1 MSLPP
6 NFGQAFDLSSLTKPK
21 VDPTTPLPGIEVS
34 VENLSS
40 DILPLSLVRPVIVLM
55 WSPRSAESVEMI
67 KVLGKLQ
74 IDFKEAFA
82 LARVDIE
89 AHPQVAQAFQTKAV
103 PYAVAIIAEQMVPLF
118 EQSYPEAQVRM
129 VIDKVLTL
137 ASEQG
142 IGQAPVEQMEAEEIE
157 AMEAL
162 EAGNYVAAEAAY
174 KKWLSRKP
182 SENLAKLG
190 LAQTQLLMRTEGSD
204 LDTVISESTKNPG
217 DIALQLKA
225 ADVEMVNGGVE
236 AAFTR
241 LLHAVRATSGD
252 DRTKV
257 KNHLL
262 NLFALVDPSDPRLV
276 AARKELASAL
286 FSEKH

>member
-21 VDPTTPLPGIEVS
+21 VDPSTPLPGIEVS

-55 WSPRSAESVEMI
+55 WSPRSKESLEIV
-67 KVLGKLQ
+67 KVLGKLEV
-74 IDFKEAFA
+74 DYKGAFA
-82 LARVDIE
+82 LAHVDIE

-142 IGQAPVEQMEAEEIE
+142 IGQAPVEQMEVEEIE

-162 EAGNYVAAEAAY
+162 EAGDYVAAEAAY

-190 LAQTQLLMRTEGSD
+190 LAQTQLLMRTEGLELSAVIDQSALNPSD
-204 LDTVISESTKNPG
+204 IT
-217 DIALQLKA
+217 LQLKA
-225 ADVEMVNGGVE
+225 ADVEIVNGGVE
-236 AAFTR
+236 AAFAR
-241 LLHAVRATSGD
+241 LIHAVRATSGD
-252 DRTKV
+252 ERSKV
-257 KNHLL
+257 KDHLL
-262 NLFALVDPSDPRLV
+262 NLFALVDQSDPRLV

-286 FSEKH
+286 F

>member
-21 VDPTTPLPGIEVS
+21 VDPSVPLPGIEIS

-40 DILPLSLVRPVIVLM
+40 DILPLSLVRPVIVLV
-55 WSPRSAESVEMI
+55 WSARSAESVEMV
-67 KVLGKLQ
+67 KLLGKLEK
-74 IDFKEAFA
+74 DYKEAFA

-89 AHPQVAQAFQTKAV
+89 AHPQVAQAFQTKSI

-118 EQSYPEAQVRM
+118 DQSYPEAQVKM
-129 VIDKVLTL
+129 VLDKVLTL

-142 IGQAPVEQMEAEEIE
+142 VGQAPVEQMEPEEAE
-157 AMEAL
+157 AMDAL
-162 EAGNYVAAEAAY
+162 EAGDFIAAEAAY

-182 SENLAKLG
+182 AENLAKLG
-190 LAQTQLLMRTEGSD
+190 LAQTQLLIRTEGLELNAV
-204 LDTVISESTKNPG
+204 LDESTKNPS

-225 ADVEMVNGGVE
+225 ADVEIVNGGVE

-241 LLHAVRATSGD
+241 LLHAIRATSGD
-252 DRTKV
+252 DRAKI
-257 KNHLL
+257 KDHLL
-262 NLFALVDPSDPRLV
+262 NLFALVDQSDPRLV

-286 FSEKH
+286 F

>member
-21 VDPTTPLPGIEVS
+21 VDPTIPLPGIEVS

-40 DILPLSLVRPVIVLM
+40 EILPLSLVRPVIVLM
-55 WSPRSAESVEMI
+55 WSPRSAESAEMV
-67 KVLGKLQ
+67 KVLGKLENDYKQ
-74 IDFKEAFA
+74 AFA

-89 AHPQVAQAFQTKAV
+89 AHPQVAQAFQTKSI

-129 VIDKVLTL
+129 VLDKVLTL

-157 AMEAL
+157 TLEAL
-162 EAGNYVAAEAAY
+162 EAGNYLAAEVAY

-182 SENLAKLG
+182 SENLAKIG
-190 LAQTQLLMRTEGSD
+190 LAQTQLLIRTEGLE
-204 LDTVISESTKNPG
+204 LDAVILESTNNPG
-217 DIALQLKA
+217 DITLQLKA
-225 ADVEMVNGGVE
+225 ADVEIVNGGVE

-241 LLHAVRATSGD
+241 LLHVVRATAGD
-252 DRTKV
+252 DRAKV
-257 KNHLL
+257 KDHLL

-286 FSEKH
+286 F

>member
-21 VDPTTPLPGIEVS
+21 VDPSVPLPGIEIS

-55 WSPRSAESVEMI
+55 WSARSAESVEMV
-67 KVLGKLQ
+67 KLLGKLEK
-74 IDFKEAFA
+74 DYKEAFA

-89 AHPQVAQAFQTKAV
+89 AHPQVAQAFQTKSI

-118 EQSYPEAQVRM
+118 DQSYPEAQVKM
-129 VIDKVLTL
+129 VLDKVLTL

-142 IGQAPVEQMEAEEIE
+142 VGQAPVEQMEPEEAE
-157 AMEAL
+157 AMDAL
-162 EAGNYVAAEAAY
+162 EAGDFIAAEAAY

-182 SENLAKLG
+182 AENLAKLG
-190 LAQTQLLMRTEGSD
+190 LAQTQLLIRTEGLELNAV
-204 LDTVISESTKNPG
+204 LDESTKNPS

-225 ADVEMVNGGVE
+225 ADVEIVNGGVE

-241 LLHAVRATSGD
+241 LLHAIRATSGD
-252 DRTKV
+252 DRAKI
-257 KNHLL
+257 KDHLL
-262 NLFALVDPSDPRLV
+262 NLFALVDQSDPRLV

-286 FSEKH
+286 F

>member
-21 VDPTTPLPGIEVS
+21 VDPATPLPGIEVS

-55 WSPRSAESVEMI
+55 WSPRSTESVEMV
-67 KVLGKLQ
+67 KVLGKLE
-74 IDFKEAFA
+74 IDYRGTFA

-129 VIDKVLTL
+129 VMDKVLTL

-157 AMEAL
+157 AMDAL

-190 LAQTQLLMRTEGSD
+190 LAQTQLLMRTEGLELSEVIDQSALNPSD
-204 LDTVISESTKNPG
+204 IT
-217 DIALQLKA
+217 LQLKA
-225 ADVEMVNGGVE
+225 ADVEIVNGGVE
-236 AAFTR
+236 AAFAR
-241 LLHAVRATSGD
+241 LIHAVRATSGD
-252 DRTKV
+252 ERTKV
-257 KNHLL
+257 KDHLL
-262 NLFALVDPSDPRLV
+262 NLFALVDQSDPRLV

-286 FSEKH
+286 F

>member
-21 VDPTTPLPGIEVS
+21 VDPSIPLPGIEVS

-55 WSPRSAESVEMI
+55 WSPRSLESVEMI
-67 KVLGKLQ
+67 KVLGKLEG
-74 IDFKEAFA
+74 DYKEAFA

-89 AHPQVAQAFQTKAV
+89 AHPQVAQAFQTKTV

-129 VIDKVLTL
+129 VLDKVLTL

-157 AMEAL
+157 AMDAL

-182 SENLAKLG
+182 GENLAKLG
-190 LAQTQLLMRTEGSD
+190 LAQTQLLIRTEGLELNVV
-204 LDTVISESTKNPG
+204 LDESTKNPT
-217 DIALQLKA
+217 DIALQLRA
-225 ADVEMVNGGVE
+225 ADVEIVNGGVE
-236 AAFTR
+236 AAFAR
-241 LLHAVRATSGD
+241 LIQAVRSTSGD
-252 DRTKV
+252 ERTKV
-257 KNHLL
+257 KDHLL
-262 NLFALVDPSDPRLV
+262 NLFALVDQSDPRLV

-286 FSEKH
+286 F

>member
-21 VDPTTPLPGIEVS
+21 VDPATPLPGIEVS

-55 WSPRSAESVEMI
+55 WSPRSTESVEMV
-67 KVLGKLQ
+67 KVLGKLE
-74 IDFKEAFA
+74 IDYKGAFA

-129 VIDKVLTL
+129 VMDKVLTL

-157 AMEAL
+157 AMDAL

-190 LAQTQLLMRTEGSD
+190 LAQTQLLMRTEGLELSEVIDQSALNPSD
-204 LDTVISESTKNPG
+204 IT
-217 DIALQLKA
+217 LQLKA
-225 ADVEMVNGGVE
+225 ADVQMVNGGVE
-236 AAFTR
+236 AAFAR
-241 LLHAVRATSGD
+241 LIHAVRATSGD
-252 DRTKV
+252 ERTKV
-257 KNHLL
+257 KDHLL
-262 NLFALVDPSDPRLV
+262 NLFALVDQSDPRLV

-286 FSEKH
+286 F

>member
-21 VDPTTPLPGIEVS
+21 ADPSTPLPGIEVS

-55 WSPRSAESVEMI
+55 WSPRSKESLEIV
-67 KVLGKLQ
+67 KVLGKLEV
-74 IDFKEAFA
+74 DYKGAFA
-82 LARVDIE
+82 LAHVDIE

-129 VIDKVLTL
+129 VLDKVLAL

-190 LAQTQLLMRTEGSD
+190 LAQTQLLMRTEGLELSAVIDQSALNPSD
-204 LDTVISESTKNPG
+204 IT
-217 DIALQLKA
+217 LQLKA
-225 ADVEMVNGGVE
+225 ADVEIVNGGVE
-236 AAFTR
+236 AAFAR
-241 LLHAVRATSGD
+241 LIHAVRATSGD
-252 DRTKV
+252 ERTKV
-257 KNHLL
+257 KDHLL
-262 NLFALVDPSDPRLV
+262 NLFALVDQSDPRLV

-286 FSEKH
+286 F

>member
-21 VDPTTPLPGIEVS
+21 VDPSTPLPGIEVS

-40 DILPLSLVRPVIVLM
+40 DILPMSLVRPVIVLM
-55 WSPRSAESVEMI
+55 WSPRSTESVEMV
-67 KVLGKLQ
+67 KVLGKLE
-74 IDFKEAFA
+74 IDYKGTFA

-129 VIDKVLTL
+129 VMDKVLTL

-157 AMEAL
+157 AMDAL

-190 LAQTQLLMRTEGSD
+190 LAQTQLLMRTEGLELSEVIDQSALNPSD
-204 LDTVISESTKNPG
+204 IT
-217 DIALQLKA
+217 LQLKA
-225 ADVEMVNGGVE
+225 ADVEIVNGGVE
-236 AAFTR
+236 AAFAR
-241 LLHAVRATSGD
+241 LIHAVRATSGD
-252 DRTKV
+252 ERTKV
-257 KNHLL
+257 KDHLL
-262 NLFALVDPSDPRLV
+262 NLFALVDQSDPRLV

-286 FSEKH
+286 F

>member
-21 VDPTTPLPGIEVS
+21 VDPSTPMAGIEVS

-55 WSPRSAESVEMI
+55 WSPRSPESVEMI
-67 KVLGKLQ
+67 KVLGKLE
-74 IDFKEAFA
+74 IDYKEAFS

-89 AHPQVAQAFQTKAV
+89 AHPQVAQAFQTKTV

-142 IGQAPVEQMEAEEIE
+142 VGQAPAEHMEAEEIE

-162 EAGNYVAAEAAY
+162 EAGNYAGAEVAY

-182 SENLAKLG
+182 AENLAKLG
-190 LAQTQLLMRTEGSD
+190 LAQTQLLMRTEG
-204 LDTVISESTKNPG
+204 LELNQVIDESTKNPG

-241 LLHAVRATSGD
+241 LLHAVRATAGD
-252 DRTKV
+252 DRIKV
-257 KNHLL
+257 KDHLL

-286 FSEKH
+286 F

>member
-21 VDPTTPLPGIEVS
+21 VDPSVPLPGIEVS

-40 DILPLSLVRPVIVLM
+40 DILPMSLVRPVIVLM
-55 WSPRSAESVEMI
+55 WSPRSPESVEMV
-67 KVLGKLQ
+67 KVLGKLEA
-74 IDFKEAFA
+74 DYKEAFA

-89 AHPQVAQAFQTKAV
+89 AHPQVAQAFQTKSI

-129 VIDKVLTL
+129 VLDKVLTL

-142 IGQAPVEQMEAEEIE
+142 VGAAPVEQMEAEEIE

-162 EAGNYVAAEAAY
+162 ESGNFVAAEAAY
-174 KKWLSRKP
+174 KKWLARKP
-182 SENLAKLG
+182 AENLAKLG
-190 LAQTQLLMRTEGSD
+190 LAQTQLLIRTEGLELSAV
-204 LDTVISESTKNPG
+204 LDESTKSPS

-225 ADVEMVNGGVE
+225 ADVEIVNGGVE

-252 DRTKV
+252 DRSKV
-257 KNHLL
+257 KDHLL

-286 FSEKH
+286 F

>member
-55 WSPRSAESVEMI
+55 WSPRSAESVQMI
-67 KVLGKLQ
+67 KVLGKLE
-74 IDFKEAFA
+74 IDYKGAFA

-129 VIDKVLTL
+129 VMDKVLTL

-157 AMEAL
+157 AMDAL

-190 LAQTQLLMRTEGSD
+190 LAQTQLLMRTEGLELSE
-204 LDTVISESTKNPG
+204 VIDQSALNPS

-225 ADVEMVNGGVE
+225 ADVEIVNGGVE
-236 AAFTR
+236 AAFAR
-241 LLHAVRATSGD
+241 LIHAVRATSGD
-252 DRTKV
+252 ERTKV
-257 KNHLL
+257 KDHLL
-262 NLFALVDPSDPRLV
+262 NLFALVDQSDPRLV

-286 FSEKH
+286 F

>member
-21 VDPTTPLPGIEVS
+21 VDPSTPLPGIEVS

-55 WSPRSAESVEMI
+55 WSPRSKESVDMVN
-67 KVLGKLQ
+67 VLGKLE
-74 IDFKEAFA
+74 IDYKEAFA

-89 AHPQVAQAFQTKAV
+89 AHPQVAQAFQTKSI

-118 EQSYPEAQVRM
+118 EQAYPEAQVRM
-129 VIDKVLTL
+129 VMDKVLTL

-162 EAGNYVAAEAAY
+162 EAGNYVAAEEAY

-190 LAQTQLLMRTEGSD
+190 LAQTQLLIRTEGLD
-204 LDTVISESTKNPG
+204 LEVVIDESTKKPG
-217 DIALQLKA
+217 DISLQLKA
-225 ADVEMVNGGVE
+225 ADVEIVNGGVE

-241 LLHAVRATSGD
+241 LLHAVRATTGD
-252 DRTKV
+252 DRAKV
-257 KNHLL
+257 KDHLL
-262 NLFALVDPSDPRLV
+262 MLFALVDPNDPRLV
-276 AARKELASAL
+276 SARKELASAL
-286 FSEKH
+286 F

>member
-21 VDPTTPLPGIEVS
+21 VDPSIPLPGIEVS
-34 VENLSS
+34 VENLSG

-55 WSPRSAESVEMI
+55 WSPRSPESVEMI
-67 KVLGKLQ
+67 KVLGKLEG
-74 IDFKEAFA
+74 DYKEAFA

-89 AHPQVAQAFQTKAV
+89 SHPQVAQAFQTKTV

-129 VIDKVLTL
+129 VLDKVLTL

-157 AMEAL
+157 AMDAL

-182 SENLAKLG
+182 GENLAKLG
-190 LAQTQLLMRTEGSD
+190 LAQTQLLIRTEGLELNVV
-204 LDTVISESTKNPG
+204 LDESTKNPT
-217 DIALQLKA
+217 DITLQLRA
-225 ADVEMVNGGVE
+225 ADVEIVNGGVE
-236 AAFTR
+236 AAFAR
-241 LLHAVRATSGD
+241 LIQAVRFTSGD
-252 DRTKV
+252 ERTKV
-257 KNHLL
+257 KDHLL
-262 NLFALVDPSDPRLV
+262 NLFALVDQSDPRLV

-286 FSEKH
+286 F

>member
-21 VDPTTPLPGIEVS
+21 VDPATPLPGIEVS

-55 WSPRSAESVEMI
+55 WSPRSTESVEMV
-67 KVLGKLQ
+67 KVLGKLE
-74 IDFKEAFA
+74 IDYKGTFA

-129 VIDKVLTL
+129 VMDKVLTL

-157 AMEAL
+157 AMDAL

-190 LAQTQLLMRTEGSD
+190 LAQTQLLMRTEGLELSEVIDQSALNPSD
-204 LDTVISESTKNPG
+204 IT
-217 DIALQLKA
+217 LQLKA
-225 ADVEMVNGGVE
+225 ADVEIVNGGVE
-236 AAFTR
+236 AAFAR
-241 LLHAVRATSGD
+241 LIHAVRATSGD
-252 DRTKV
+252 ERTKV
-257 KNHLL
+257 KDHLL
-262 NLFALVDPSDPRLV
+262 NLFALVDQSDPRLV
-276 AARKELASAL
+276 AARKELAGAL
-286 FSEKH
+286 F

>member
-21 VDPTTPLPGIEVS
+21 VDPSTPLLGIEVS

-40 DILPLSLVRPVIVLM
+40 DILPLSLVRPVIVVM
-55 WSPRSAESVEMI
+55 WSPRSAESADMVKI
-67 KVLGKLQ
+67 LGKLEVDYKQ
-74 IDFKEAFA
+74 AFA

-89 AHPQVAQAFQTKAV
+89 AHPQVGQAFQTKSI

-129 VIDKVLTL
+129 VIDKVLAL
-137 ASEQG
+137 AAEQG

-157 AMEAL
+157 ALDAL
-162 EAGNYVAAEAAY
+162 EAGNYLAAEAAY
-174 KKWLSRKP
+174 KKWLARKP
-182 SENLAKLG
+182 SENFAKLG
-190 LAQTQLLMRTEGSD
+190 LAQTQLLMRTEGLE
-204 LDTVISESTKNPG
+204 LDTVIAESTKNPS

-241 LLHAVRATSGD
+241 LLHAVRATAGD
-252 DRTKV
+252 DRAKV
-257 KNHLL
+257 KDHLL
-262 NLFALVDPSDPRLV
+262 NLFALVDPTDPRLV

-286 FSEKH
+286 F

>member
-21 VDPTTPLPGIEVS
+21 VDPSVPMPGIEVS

-55 WSPRSAESVEMI
+55 WSPRSVESVEMV
-67 KVLGKLQ
+67 KLLGKLES
-74 IDFKEAFA
+74 DYKEAFA

-89 AHPQVAQAFQTKAV
+89 AHPQVAQAFQTKSI

-118 EQSYPEAQVRM
+118 EQPYPEAQVRM
-129 VIDKVLTL
+129 VLDKVLTL

-142 IGQAPVEQMEAEEIE
+142 VGQAPVEQMEPEEIE
-157 AMEAL
+157 AMDAL
-162 EAGNYVAAEAAY
+162 EAGNLVAAEAAY
-174 KKWLSRKP
+174 KKWLARKP
-182 SENLAKLG
+182 AENLAKLG
-190 LAQTQLLMRTEGSD
+190 LAQTQLLIRTEALDLNSVIEQSTQNPSD
-204 LDTVISESTKNPG
+204 ID
-217 DIALQLKA
+217 LQLKA
-225 ADVEMVNGGVE
+225 ADVEIVNGGVE

-241 LLHAVRATSGD
+241 LLHAIRATTGD
-252 DRTKV
+252 DRAKV
-257 KNHLL
+257 KDHLL
-262 NLFALVDPSDPRLV
+262 NLFALVDQSDPRLV

-286 FSEKH
+286 F

>member
-21 VDPTTPLPGIEVS
+21 VDPSIPMPGIEVS

-55 WSPRSAESVEMI
+55 WSPRSPESVEMV
-67 KVLGKLQ
+67 KVLGKLEV
-74 IDFKEAFA
+74 DYKAAFS

-89 AHPQVAQAFQTKAV
+89 AHPQVAQAFQTKSI

-118 EQSYPEAQVRM
+118 EQSYPEAQVKM
-129 VIDKVLTL
+129 VIDKVIAL
-137 ASEQG
+137 AAEQG
-142 IGQAPVEQMEAEEIE
+142 VGEAPVEQMEAEEIE

-162 EAGNYVAAEAAY
+162 ESGNYIAAEAAY

-182 SENLAKLG
+182 AENLAKLG
-190 LAQTQLLMRTEGSD
+190 LAQTQLLMRTEG
-204 LDTVISESTKNPG
+204 LELNAVIDESTKNPT
-217 DIALQLKA
+217 DIDLQLKA
-225 ADVEMVNGGVE
+225 ADVEIVNGGVE

-252 DRTKV
+252 DRAKV
-257 KNHLL
+257 KDHLL
-262 NLFALVDPSDPRLV
+262 NFFALVDQGDPRLV

-286 FSEKH
+286 F

>member
-21 VDPTTPLPGIEVS
+21 VDPSTPLPGIEVS

-55 WSPRSAESVEMI
+55 WSPRSKESLEIV
-67 KVLGKLQ
+67 KVLGKLEV
-74 IDFKEAFA
+74 DYKGAFA
-82 LARVDIE
+82 LAHVDIE
-89 AHPQVAQAFQTKAV
+89 SHPQVAQAFQTKAV

-129 VIDKVLTL
+129 VLDKVLTL

-190 LAQTQLLMRTEGSD
+190 LAQTQLLMRTEGLELSAVIDQSALNPSD
-204 LDTVISESTKNPG
+204 IT
-217 DIALQLKA
+217 LQLKA
-225 ADVEMVNGGVE
+225 ADVEIVNGGVE
-236 AAFTR
+236 AAFAR
-241 LLHAVRATSGD
+241 LIHAVRATSGD
-252 DRTKV
+252 ERTKV
-257 KNHLL
+257 KDHLL
-262 NLFALVDPSDPRLV
+262 NLFALVDQSDPRLV

-286 FSEKH
+286 F

>member
-21 VDPTTPLPGIEVS
+21 VDPSVPLPGIEVS

-40 DILPLSLVRPVIVLM
+40 DILPMSLVRPVIVLM
-55 WSPRSAESVEMI
+55 WSPRSAESVEMV
-67 KVLGKLQ
+67 KLLGKLE
-74 IDFKEAFA
+74 IDYKEAFA

-89 AHPQVAQAFQTKAV
+89 AHPQVAQAFQTKSI

-118 EQSYPEAQVRM
+118 EQPYPEAQVKM
-129 VIDKVLTL
+129 VLDKVLTL

-142 IGQAPVEQMEAEEIE
+142 VGQAPVEQMEPEEVE
-157 AMEAL
+157 AMDAL
-162 EAGNYVAAEAAY
+162 EAGDYIAAEAAY

-182 SENLAKLG
+182 AENLAKLG
-190 LAQTQLLMRTEGSD
+190 LAQTQLLIRTEGLELNAV
-204 LDTVISESTKNPG
+204 LDESTKNPS

-225 ADVEMVNGGVE
+225 ADVEIVNGGVE

-241 LLHAVRATSGD
+241 LLHAIRATSGD
-252 DRTKV
+252 DRAKI
-257 KNHLL
+257 KDHLL
-262 NLFALVDPSDPRLV
+262 NLFALVDQSDPRLV

-286 FSEKH
+286 F

>member
-21 VDPTTPLPGIEVS
+21 VDPSTPLPGIEVS

-55 WSPRSAESVEMI
+55 WSPRSAESVEML
-67 KVLGKLQ
+67 KVLGKLE
-74 IDFKEAFA
+74 IDYKGAFA

-89 AHPQVAQAFQTKAV
+89 AHPQVAQAFQTKTV

-129 VIDKVLTL
+129 VMDKVLTL
-137 ASEQG
+137 AAEQG

-157 AMEAL
+157 ALEAL

-182 SENLAKLG
+182 AENLAKLG
-190 LAQTQLLMRTEGSD
+190 LAQTQLLMRTEGLELND
-204 LDTVISESTKNPG
+204 VIEQSALNPS

-225 ADVEMVNGGVE
+225 ADVEIVNGGVE
-236 AAFTR
+236 AAFAR
-241 LLHAVRATSGD
+241 LIHAVRATSGD
-252 DRTKV
+252 ERTKV
-257 KNHLL
+257 KDHLL
-262 NLFALVDPSDPRLV
+262 NLFALVDQSDPRLV

-286 FSEKH
+286 F

>member
-21 VDPTTPLPGIEVS
+21 VDTSLPMPGIEVT
-34 VENLSS
+34 VENLST

-55 WSPRSAESVEMI
+55 WSPRSKESADMVTT
-67 KVLGKLQ
+67 LGKLETEY
-74 IDFKEAFA
+74 KTSWS
-82 LARVDIE
+82 LARVNIDT
-89 AHPQVAQAFQTKAV
+89 HPEVAQAFQTKNV

-118 EQSYPEAQVRM
+118 EQPYPEAQIRM
-129 VIDKVLTL
+129 VLDKVLTL
-137 ASEQG
+137 AAEQG
-142 IGQAPVEQMEAEEIE
+142 VGEAPVEQLEPEEIE
-157 AMEAL
+157 AMDAL

-174 KKWLSRKP
+174 KKWLTRKP

-190 LAQTQLLMRTEGSD
+190 LAQTQLLMRTEGLD
-204 LDTVISESTKNPG
+204 LNTVIAESMADPTCI
-217 DIALQLKA
+217 DLQLQA

-236 AAFTR
+236 AAYTR
-241 LLHAVRATSGD
+241 LIHAVKVTTGE

-262 NLFALVDPSDPRLV
+262 ELFALVDASDPRLV

-286 FSEKH
+286 F

>member
-21 VDPTTPLPGIEVS
+21 VDPSTPLPGIEVS

-40 DILPLSLVRPVIVLM
+40 DILPMSLVRPVIVLM

-67 KVLGKLQ
+67 KVLGKLEV
-74 IDFKEAFA
+74 DYKGVFA

-129 VIDKVLTL
+129 VMDKVLTL

-157 AMEAL
+157 ALEAL

-182 SENLAKLG
+182 AENLAKLG
-190 LAQTQLLMRTEGSD
+190 LAQTQLLMRTEGLELNQVIDQSALNPSD
-204 LDTVISESTKNPG
+204 IT
-217 DIALQLKA
+217 LQLKA
-225 ADVEMVNGGVE
+225 ADVEIVNGGVE
-236 AAFTR
+236 AAFAR
-241 LLHAVRATSGD
+241 LIHAVRATTGD
-252 DRTKV
+252 ERTKV
-257 KNHLL
+257 KDHLL
-262 NLFALVDPSDPRLV
+262 NLFALVDQSDPRLV

-286 FSEKH
+286 F

>member
-21 VDPTTPLPGIEVS
+21 VDPSTPLPGIEVS

-55 WSPRSAESVEMI
+55 WSPRSKESIEMVN
-67 KVLGKLQ
+67 VLGKLE
-74 IDFKEAFA
+74 IDYKEAFA

-89 AHPQVAQAFQTKAV
+89 AHPQVAQAFQTKSI

-118 EQSYPEAQVRM
+118 EQAYPEAQVRM
-129 VIDKVLTL
+129 VMDKVLTL

-162 EAGNYVAAEAAY
+162 EAGNYVAAEEAY

-190 LAQTQLLMRTEGSD
+190 LAQTQLLIRTEGLD
-204 LDTVISESTKNPG
+204 LEVVIGESTKNPG
-217 DIALQLKA
+217 DISLQLKA
-225 ADVEMVNGGVE
+225 ADVEIVNGGVE

-241 LLHAVRATSGD
+241 LLHAVRATTGD
-252 DRTKV
+252 DRAKV
-257 KNHLL
+257 KDHLL
-262 NLFALVDPSDPRLV
+262 KLFALVDPNDPRLV
-276 AARKELASAL
+276 SARKELASAL
-286 FSEKH
+286 F